1 MIHLAID
8 IGASS
13 GRHILGWME
22 NGKIRT
28 REVYRFENGVRENGS
43 YLTWDVESLT
53 RDVIAGIAECKK
65 LGMIPQTV
73 AIDTWGVDYVLLDEN
88 EKEIL
93 PVIAYRDRRV
103 EGVPQEVDQILPR
116 KELFARCGIQPLDFN
131 TVYQLMCDKKSGRLA
146 SAKHFLMIPAYLSWR
161 LTGVMKNEYTNATTT
176 SLVHSTEKSW
186 DYALLEKLGIKKE
199 LFGPLSLPGEKVGDL
214 KKEIEEQVGFS
225 AEVIFCPSHDTAS
238 AVAACPMEE
247 ESIFVSSGTWSLIGT
262 ELAEPILK
270 EEAML
275 GGFTNEG
282 GVDYRFRFLENI
294 MGMWLFQ
301 NIRKNLDK
309 KYTYDEMMQM
319 AMGSAYTKTFD
330 PNASA
335 LVAPENMIR
344 AIRSLLGEEDLP
356 LEDLLS
362 SVYHSLAAS
371 YKKAVETVEE
381 LTGKTI
387 GNIHIMGG
395 GSKDDYLN
403 RLTAKTTG
411 KPVLAGPVEATAL
424 GNLLCQMMYANPSK
438 TLADMRKLVKDS
450 FDIVEVKE

>member
-1 MIHLAID
+1 MYHLAID

-22 NGKIRT
+22 NGKICT
-28 REVYRFENGVRENGS
+28 REVYRFENGVRENGAN
-43 YLTWDVESLT
+43 LTWDVESLV

-65 LGMIPQTV
+65 IGMIPQSV

-103 EGVPQEVDQILPR
+103 EGVPKEVDQILPR

-131 TVYQLMCDKKSGRLA
+131 TIYQLVCDKKSGRLD

-161 LTGVMKNEYTNATTT
+161 LTGVMKNEYTNASTT
-176 SLVHSTEKSW
+176 SLLNAEKKTW
-186 DYALLEKLGIKKE
+186 DYELLEMLGIQKE
-199 LFGPLSLPGEKVGDL
+199 LFGALSLPGEKVGDL

-247 ESIFVSSGTWSLIGT
+247 GSIFVSSGTWSLIGT
-262 ELAEPILK
+262 ELAAPILR

-319 AMGSAYTKTFD
+319 AMGSVYTKTFD
-330 PNASA
+330 PNAPS
-335 LVAPENMIR
+335 LVAPENMIS
-344 AIRSLLGEEDLP
+344 AIRSLLGDENLP

-371 YKKAVETVEE
+371 YKKAVETVEN
-381 LTGKTI
+381 LTGKTV
-387 GNIHIMGG
+387 GSIHIMGG
-395 GSKDDYLN
+395 GSKDGYLN
-403 RLTAKTTG
+403 RLTANITG

-424 GNLLCQMMYANPSK
+424 GNLLCQMMYADPAKN
-438 TLADMRKLVKDS
+438 LADMRKTVKDS
-450 FDIVEVKE
+450 FDIVEVEG

>member
-1 MIHLAID
+1 MYHLAID

-13 GRHILGWME
+13 GRHILGWLE
-22 NGKIRT
+22 NGRIQT
-28 REVYRFENGVRENGS
+28 REVYRFENGVHEKDS
-43 YLTWDVESLT
+43 HLTWDVEGLT
-53 RDVIAGIAECKK
+53 QNVIAGIAECKK
-65 LGMIPQTV
+65 IGMIPATI

-88 EKEIL
+88 KKEIL

-103 EGVPQEVDQILPR
+103 EGVPAEVDRILPR

-131 TVYQLMCDKKSGRLA
+131 TIYQLFCDQKSGRLDRA
-146 SAKHFLMIPAYLSWR
+146 EYFLMIPAYLSWR

-176 SLVHSTEKSW
+176 SLIHAKEKTW
-186 DYALLEKLGIKKE
+186 DYELLEKLGIKKK
-199 LFGPLSLPGEKVGDL
+199 LFPSLSLPGEKVGDL
-214 KKEIEEQVGFS
+214 KKEIEEKVGFS

-247 ESIFVSSGTWSLIGT
+247 GSIFVSSGTWSLIGT
-262 ELAEPILK
+262 ETSEPIL
-270 EEAML
+270 EEAAML

-282 GVDYRFRFLENI
+282 GILYRYRFLENI

-319 AMGSAYTKTFD
+319 AMESSYTKTFD
-330 PNASA
+330 PNAPT
-335 LVAPENMIR
+335 LVAPENMIFS
-344 AIRSLLGEEDLP
+344 IRELLGDQELP
-356 LEDLLS
+356 IGDLLS

-371 YKKAVETVEE
+371 YDKAVKTVEN
-381 LTGKTI
+381 LTGESI
-387 GNIHIMGG
+387 GAIHIMGG
-395 GSKDDYLN
+395 GSKDAYLN

-411 KPVLAGPVEATAL
+411 KPVFAGPVEATAL
-424 GNLLCQMMYANPSK
+424 GNLLSQMMYVDSAK
-438 TLADMRKLVKDS
+438 TLADMRKTVKGS

>member
-13 GRHILGWME
+13 GRHILGWVE
-22 NGKIRT
+22 NGKIQT

-65 LGMIPQTV
+65 IGMIPQTI

-103 EGVPQEVDQILPR
+103 EGVPEEVDRILPR

-131 TVYQLMCDKKSGRLA
+131 TVYQLTCDKKSGRLA
-146 SAKHFLMIPAYLSWR
+146 TAKHFLMIPAYLSWR

-176 SLVHSTEKSW
+176 SLVHSTEKNW
-186 DYALLEKLGIKKE
+186 DYGLLEKLGIEKE

-214 KKEIEEQVGFS
+214 KKEIEAQVGFS

-247 ESIFVSSGTWSLIGT
+247 GSIFVSSGTWSLIGT
-262 ELAEPILK
+262 ELVEPILK

-319 AMGSAYTKTFD
+319 AMESSYTKTFD
-330 PNASA
+330 PNAPS

-344 AIRSLLGEEDLP
+344 AIRALLGDEDLP
-356 LEDLLS
+356 LADLLS

-371 YKKAVETVEE
+371 YRKAVETVEE

-387 GNIHIMGG
+387 GSIHIMGG

-424 GNLLCQMMYANPSK
+424 GNLLCQMMYAEPTK
-438 TLADMRKLVKDS
+438 TLADMRKIVKDS

>member
-1 MIHLAID
+1 MYHLAID

-13 GRHILGWME
+13 GRHILGWLE
-22 NGKIRT
+22 DGKIRT
-28 REVYRFENGVRENGS
+28 REVYRFENGVQEKDGH
-43 YLTWDVESLT
+43 LTWDAEGLVQN
-53 RDVIAGIAECKK
+53 VIAGIAECKK
-65 LGMIPQTV
+65 IGMIPQTI

-103 EGVPQEVDQILPR
+103 EGVPEEVDRILPR

-131 TVYQLMCDKKSGRLA
+131 TIYQLVCDQKSGRLA

-176 SLVHSTEKSW
+176 SLVDAVEKTW
-186 DYALLEKLGIKKE
+186 DYGLLEKLGIDPA

-214 KKEIEEQVGFS
+214 KKEIEAQVGFS

-247 ESIFVSSGTWSLIGT
+247 GSIFVSSGTWSLIGT
-262 ELAEPILK
+262 ELVEPILK

-319 AMGSAYTKTFD
+319 AMESSYTKTFD
-330 PNASA
+330 PNAPS

-344 AIRSLLGEEDLP
+344 AIRALLGDEDLP
-356 LEDLLS
+356 LADLLS

-371 YKKAVETVEE
+371 YRKAVETVEE

-387 GNIHIMGG
+387 GSIHIMGG

-424 GNLLCQMMYANPSK
+424 GNLLCQMMYAEPTK
-438 TLADMRKLVKDS
+438 TLADMRKIVKDS